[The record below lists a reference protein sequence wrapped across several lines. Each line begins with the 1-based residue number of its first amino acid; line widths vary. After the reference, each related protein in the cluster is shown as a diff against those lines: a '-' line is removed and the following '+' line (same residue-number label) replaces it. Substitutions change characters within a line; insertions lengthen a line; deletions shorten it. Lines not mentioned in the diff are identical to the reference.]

1 MQELKKTTLEK
12 INAIDQMLHDLNIYE
27 ADETDMQNDNPKIN
41 SDGLDVLDVL
51 DVLHSI
57 LTNWTSING
66 IK

>member
-1 MQELKKTTLEK
+1 MQNLKKTTLEK

-27 ADETDMQNDNPKIN
+27 ADEADMQNDNPKIN

-51 DVLHSI
+51 HSI
-57 LTNWTSING
+57 LTNWKSVNG